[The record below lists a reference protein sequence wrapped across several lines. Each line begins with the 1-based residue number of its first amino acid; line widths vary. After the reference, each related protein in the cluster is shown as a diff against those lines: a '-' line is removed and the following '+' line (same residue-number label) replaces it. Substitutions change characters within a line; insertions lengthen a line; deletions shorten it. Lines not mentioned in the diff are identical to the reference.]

1 MSTLFL
7 ELVTG
12 GRALAGD
19 SRIQGFENL
28 IVLERFSWQT
38 SAQHRS
44 VGSEARTTVSQGHIR
59 IGKFF
64 DRASTALYGYM
75 KELQEIDRA
84 TITLV
89 DSTLHDDKPLRMME
103 MTVARCFVDSMS
115 ARASDAGSMMRVTED
130 LVLSFGS
137 GTLRYYP
144 SQKTTHG
151 REAATTYE
159 IPALRS
165 S

>member
-19 SRIQGFENL
+19 SRILGFEGL

-38 SAQHRS
+38 GAQHRS
-44 VGSEARTTVSQGHIR
+44 VGTEARTTVSQGHLR
-59 IGKFF
+59 LGKFF

-75 KELQEIDRA
+75 KEVQEIDRA

-89 DSTLHDDKPLRMME
+89 DSSLHNDKPLRMME
-103 MTVARCFVDSMS
+103 MTVAKCFVDSVS
-115 ARASDAGSMMRVTED
+115 ARASDAGSVMRVTED
-130 LVLSFGS
+130 LVLSFAS
-137 GTLRYYP
+137 GTLRYFP
-144 SQKTTHG
+144 AQKSANG
-151 REAATTYE
+151 REGATTYD
-159 IPALRS
+159 IPDLRS